1 MNNIEFVCNLVP
13 LLIRSG
19 VTTTR
24 GHPVT
29 SPVEEEEEEEEE
41 QIGRPGPTPD
51 DAGECVVCLDKPKDA
66 TIVHGAT
73 GHVCCCTSCALQLQ
87 RNGSHCP
94 ICRAPIDR
102 VIKQYT
108 V

>member
-13 LLIRSG
+13 LLTRSG

-29 SPVEEEEEEEEE
+29 SPVEEEEEE

-51 DAGECVVCLDKPKDA
+51 DAGGCVICLDKPKDA

-73 GHVCCCTSCALQLQ
+73 GHVCCCTSCALERQ
-87 RNGSHCP
+87 RKGYRCP
-94 ICRAPIDR
+94 ICRAAIDR

>member
-13 LLIRSG
+13 LLTRSG

-29 SPVEEEEEEEEE
+29 CPVQEEEE